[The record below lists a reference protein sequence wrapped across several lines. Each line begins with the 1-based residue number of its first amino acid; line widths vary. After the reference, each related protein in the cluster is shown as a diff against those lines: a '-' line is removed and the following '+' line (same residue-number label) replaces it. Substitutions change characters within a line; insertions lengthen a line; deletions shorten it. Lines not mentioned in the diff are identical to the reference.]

1 MGNEESGMLEE
12 GDEVGSLP
20 ARGGRR
26 GAGGRSTGDNSTG
39 GSLNINSDY
48 GDYSASSSSNT
59 RRRGG
64 RRGNASSSN
73 KDSNYSAGVS
83 ADKFK
88 TPSSVTTGA
97 DDMFADLDLP
107 MGETPKSISN
117 KGRKAFNQAI
127 WSPRGD
133 NSKPPKGF
141 QGNSNSSSLNVVPK
155 QSKTKSTEKKKVQE
169 TTEEEPEKPAFNFD
183 SLYFNQS
190 KPSSQKVTKSEVDDD
205 LFSNPFGVS
214 GGSGASKETKSRSI
228 NVDVKMG
235 NQKLKDKVRG
245 DRRKK
250 EQRQA
255 KNTFHRPNAD
265 VMYDAFDDLE
275 EEMIGEGVIGNGNKK
290 SGDKISKR
298 SSVAKPKE
306 LQWNTGREGGSSG
319 GGSGYGTGRGKYD
332 PSSSP
337 SSSRNRGSRDMGGND
352 DGWF

>member
-20 ARGGRR
+20 RGGRR
-26 GAGGRSTGDNSTG
+26 GAGGMSTGDNSTG

-64 RRGNASSSN
+64 RRGNAISSN

-88 TPSSVTTGA
+88 TPSSITTGA
-97 DDMFADLDLP
+97 DDVFADLDLP

-214 GGSGASKETKSRSI
+214 GGSGPSKETKSRSI

-306 LQWNTGREGGSSG
+306 LQWNTGREGGG
-319 GGSGYGTGRGKYD
+319 GGSSGFGTGRGKYD